1 MPPWLTA
8 LPELLTH
15 GDAELVSVLK
25 VAGSAPREPGATLAV
40 GLAQSADTLGG
51 GHLEWEAIAH
61 ARARLLSGQPPP
73 PEILRFSLGPSL
85 GQCCGGVVW
94 LLFEHIPTGER
105 DAWQQRAAA
114 LRQGRSL
121 ERTLAAGMPG
131 SDWTLA
137 AAGASPS
144 VLQGGIEDWQWQQRY
159 HAWRMELT
167 LFGAG
172 HVGQALVRV
181 LAGSDLRIRWIDQR
195 EDAFAAP
202 LPDNVTAVVSDE
214 PTDEVARAAP
224 GSAYLVMTHRHDLDL
239 ELAWH
244 ILRRGD
250 AGFFGLIGSKSKRAR
265 FEHRLAARGIAPELI
280 AAMICPIGLPGI
292 SAKDPA
298 SIAIAV
304 AAQLLSWR
312 DCGVTTSS
320 VDWVEHGEAQ
330 R

>member
-1 MPPWLTA
+1 MSPWLAA
-8 LPELLTH
+8 LPALLAH

-25 VAGSAPREPGATLAV
+25 VAGSAPREAGATLAV
-40 GLAQSADTLGG
+40 SLTHNTDTLGG

-61 ARARLLSGQPPP
+61 ARARLLSGQAPPQV
-73 PEILRFSLGPSL
+73 LRFALGPSL

-94 LLFEHIPTGER
+94 LLFERVAAHER
-105 DAWQQRAAA
+105 DAWCRRAEA
-114 LRQGRSL
+114 LRQGATL
-121 ERTLAAGMPG
+121 ARTLAAG
-131 SDWTLA
+131 
-137 AAGASPS
+137 AAGSNWTVETEGDSATELS
-144 VLQGGIEDWQWQQRY
+144 GGADDWRWQQRY
-159 HAWRMELT
+159 RAWRRELL

-181 LAGSDLRIRWIDQR
+181 LAGSDLRIRWIDPR
-195 EDAFAAP
+195 EDAFTGP
-202 LPDNVTAVVSDE
+202 LPDNVVAVLSDE
-214 PTDEVARAAP
+214 PEQEVAHAAP

-265 FEHRLAARGIAPELI
+265 FEHRLAARGIAPERL

-292 SAKDPA
+292 SAKDPT

-312 DCGVTTSS
+312 DGAQAADS
-320 VDWVEHGEAQ
+320 VGRVKVATP
-330 R
+330 

>member
-1 MPPWLTA
+1 MPPWLAA
-8 LPELLTH
+8 LPELLTS

-40 GLAQSADTLGG
+40 GLTQSADTLGG

-61 ARARLLSGQPPP
+61 ARARLLSGLPP
-73 PEILRFSLGPSL
+73 PEILRFALGPGL

-94 LLFEHIPTGER
+94 LLFERVASGER
-105 DAWQQRAAA
+105 AAWGQRAEA
-114 LRQGRSL
+114 LRQGATL
-121 ERTLAAGMPG
+121 VRTLGAGMPG
-131 SDWTLA
+131 SDWLLTTE
-137 AAGASPS
+137 GESS
-144 VLQGGIEDWQWQQRY
+144 TVLRGEIEDWHWRQRY
-159 HAWRMELT
+159 RAWRMELT

-181 LAGSDLRIRWIDQR
+181 LAGSDLHIRWIDQR
-195 EDAFAAP
+195 EDAFASP
-202 LPDNVTAVVSDE
+202 LPDNVLAIVSDE
-214 PTDEVARAAP
+214 PTEEVARAAP

-250 AGFFGLIGSKSKRAR
+250 VGFFGLIGSMSKRAR
-265 FEHRLAARGIAPELI
+265 FEHRLAARGIPSERL
-280 AAMICPIGLPGI
+280 AAMACPIGLPDI
-292 SAKDPA
+292 TAKDPA

-312 DCGVTTSS
+312 DSAQAAGS
-320 VDWVEHGEAQ
+320 VGWVKAATPAP
-330 R
+330 

>member
-1 MPPWLTA
+1 MPPWLAA
-8 LPELLTH
+8 LPDLLAH

-40 GLAQSADTLGG
+40 NLAHSADTLGG

-61 ARARLLSGQPPP
+61 ARARLLATPQPPHV
-73 PEILRFSLGPSL
+73 LRFALGPSL

-94 LLFEHIPTGER
+94 LLFEHIPASER
-105 DAWQQRAAA
+105 DAWHARAAA
-114 LRQGRSL
+114 VRRGSTLG
-121 ERTLAAGMPG
+121 RTLATGAPR
-131 SDWTLA
+131 SDWVLET
-137 AAGASPS
+137 AGEHSAE
-144 VLQGGIEDWQWQQRY
+144 LNGGEQDWHWRQRY
-159 HAWRMELT
+159 RAWSMELT

-181 LAGSDLRIRWIDQR
+181 LAGSDLRIRWIDLR
-195 EDAFAAP
+195 EDALAGP
-202 LPDNVTAVVSDE
+202 MPDNVVAVLSDE
-214 PTDEVARAAP
+214 PEQEVARAAP
-224 GSAYLVMTHRHDLDL
+224 GSTYLVMTHRHDLDL

-265 FEHRLAARGIAPELI
+265 FEHRLAARGITPAKL
-280 AAMICPIGLPGI
+280 ASMVCPIGLSGI

-312 DCGVTTSS
+312 DGAQATNALA
-320 VDWVEHGEAQ
+320 WVKAATP
-330 R
+330 